1 MEGELKRGRQRGR
14 QSHKINKKERRTRQ
28 THANKNNIA
37 KKKREREREENN
49 NSNESRGRC
58 QLLHR
63 KKNVKI
69 NLVNVVYLNV
79 TILNNYTK

>member
-37 KKKREREREENN
+37 KKKEREREKRIIIVTNRVGVVSFYIE
-49 NSNESRGRC
+49 
-58 QLLHR
+58 R
-63 KKNVKI
+63 K
-69 NLVNVVYLNV
+69 
-79 TILNNYTK
+79 T

>member
-37 KKKREREREENN
+37 KKKREREKRIIIVTNRVGVVSFYIE
-49 NSNESRGRC
+49 
-58 QLLHR
+58 R
-63 KKNVKI
+63 K
-69 NLVNVVYLNV
+69 
-79 TILNNYTK
+79 T

>member
-37 KKKREREREENN
+37 KKKKREREREKRIIIVTNRVGVVSFYIE
-49 NSNESRGRC
+49 
-58 QLLHR
+58 R
-63 KKNVKI
+63 K
-69 NLVNVVYLNV
+69 
-79 TILNNYTK
+79 T